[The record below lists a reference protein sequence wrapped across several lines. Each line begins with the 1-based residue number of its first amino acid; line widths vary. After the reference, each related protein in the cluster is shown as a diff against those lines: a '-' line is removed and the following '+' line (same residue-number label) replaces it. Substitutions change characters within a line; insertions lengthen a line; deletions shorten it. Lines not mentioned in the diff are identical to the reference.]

1 MKIEV
6 KQVVLLSKSLEPI
19 LTSIHSKD
27 LHLFKKEKK
36 KKVYVKYGN
45 RFKHI
50 EDIYQQ

>member
-6 KQVVLLSKSLEPI
+6 KQVVLLSKSLKLI

-27 LHLFKKEKK
+27 LHYFFKFF
-36 KKVYVKYGN
+36 YIKYEN